1 MPPPQAGANTRHP
14 HGELEIQDARPSLPR
29 PPGLGGR
36 SRKLAALRRP
46 ASSEQGLTATPP
58 PSERPAAAEHQSSLA
73 VRAGAGHLAVI
84 PESESEIATA
94 AVTNSQTNSHQ
105 TYNRQTNSTVNNNN
119 TSTSITNNYYDTSSK
134 VEVAAS
140 SKGPLRIEDGKVAAK
155 DNTSEVKGGRGVL
168 NFLADCLW
176 GLIHW
181 LFAMFISRFGA
192 ALLVL
197 ALIALAASN
206 LWTQLNSQPASIFN
220 IFQMLWD
227 LAPWSSP
234 SPPSPESGGGRPPPS
249 TSDGAI
255 AVRDHY
261 FGASAFRLAVDV
273 VAYNAD
279 QLARSSIPWVAAF
292 ARELMGTQ
300 ATEQASS
307 SLVLHSAANMSH
319 ELVKLNNGYKH
330 GMARQLRRES
340 REASI
345 IREAIAA
352 REAGP
357 DKMTEPWWRRLLLSF
372 CEVLPKKRCP
382 LPKPLATAR
391 QHLIAYHGMLVR
403 AGRHRNDTHA
413 WIRGGPGKQEL
424 RLAQHQMTA
433 MGEKSEAKRRQLDVA
448 ADDTQSDNGLAVFA
462 ETDKYLEEIANT
474 GNVVGQLLGSTQL
487 QAREHLRAFS
497 NEGAWIDEERGA
509 VEDMMDRVDRQE
521 VDAVVANRAVVK
533 GLYKWEEIKTKFYG
547 DGSLVTEGKGKR
559 GG

>member
-1 MPPPQAGANTRHP
+1 MTLWAKM
-14 HGELEIQDARPSLPR
+14 L
-29 PPGLGGR
+29 
-36 SRKLAALRRP
+36 K
-46 ASSEQGLTATPP
+46 
-58 PSERPAAAEHQSSLA
+58 
-73 VRAGAGHLAVI
+73 
-84 PESESEIATA
+84 
-94 AVTNSQTNSHQ
+94 
-105 TYNRQTNSTVNNNN
+105 Y
-119 TSTSITNNYYDTSSK
+119 STSITNNYYDTSSK
-134 VEVAAS
+134 VEVTAS
-140 SKGPLRIEDGKVAAK
+140 SSGPLRIKDGKVAAK

-181 LFAMFISRFGA
+181 LFATFISRFGA

-206 LWTQLNSQPASIFN
+206 LWIQLNSQPASIFN
-220 IFQMLWD
+220 IVQILWN
-227 LAPWSSP
+227 LTPWSSH
-234 SPPSPESGGGRPPPS
+234 SPPLEPRGGRPPPS
-249 TSDGAI
+249 TADGAI

-273 VAYNAD
+273 IAYNAD

-307 SLVLHSAANMSH
+307 SLVLHGAANMSH

-345 IREAIAA
+345 IKEAIAA

-357 DKMTEPWWRRLLLSF
+357 DKM
-372 CEVLPKKRCP
+372 
-382 LPKPLATAR
+382 
-391 QHLIAYHGMLVR
+391 
-403 AGRHRNDTHA
+403 
-413 WIRGGPGKQEL
+413 
-424 RLAQHQMTA
+424 HQMTA

-462 ETDKYLEEIANT
+462 ETDRYLEEIANT

-497 NEGAWIDEERGA
+497 NEGAWIEEERGA

-521 VDAVVANRAVVK
+521 VDAVVANRAIVK
-533 GLYKWEEIKTKFYG
+533 GLDKWEEIKTKFYG

>member
-1 MPPPQAGANTRHP
+1 MPPPQAGAP

-94 AVTNSQTNSHQ
+94 AVTNSQTNSQTNSHQ

-140 SKGPLRIEDGKVAAK
+140 SKRPLRIEDGKVAAK
-155 DNTSEVKGGRGVL
+155 DNTSEVKRGRGVL

-181 LFAMFISRFGA
+181 LFATFISRFGA

-234 SPPSPESGGGRPPPS
+234 SPPSPESGEGRPPPS

-292 ARELMGTQ
+292 ARELMGTTQ

-307 SLVLHSAANMSH
+307 SLVLHSAANMSY

-345 IREAIAA
+345 IKEAIAA
-352 REAGP
+352 REANP
-357 DKMTEPWWRRLLLSF
+357 DSMMVGSLL
-372 CEVLPKKRCP
+372 
-382 LPKPLATAR
+382 T
-391 QHLIAYHGMLVR
+391 Q
-403 AGRHRNDTHA
+403 T
-413 WIRGGPGKQEL
+413 
-424 RLAQHQMTA
+424 
-433 MGEKSEAKRRQLDVA
+433 
-448 ADDTQSDNGLAVFA
+448 DDTQSDNGLAVFA

-521 VDAVVANRAVVK
+521 VDAVVANRAIVK
-533 GLYKWEEIKTKFYG
+533 GLDKWEEIKTKFYG
-547 DGSLVTEGKGKR
+547 DGSSVTEGKGKR